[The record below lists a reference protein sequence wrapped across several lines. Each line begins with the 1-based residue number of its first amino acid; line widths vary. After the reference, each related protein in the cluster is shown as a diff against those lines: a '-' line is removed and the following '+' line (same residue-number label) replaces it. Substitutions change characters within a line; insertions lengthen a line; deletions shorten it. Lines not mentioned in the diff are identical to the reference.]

1 MCRCQLAGLWSA
13 SKVKWECTDFKM
25 TQQPRAVP
33 AHTARTI
40 ERRAATAAPQGVP
53 VSLGRRPA
61 SRIRTRPRVAE
72 PVSSIH
78 DVAMVASGVDPTW
91 LTVAI
96 EHAAD
101 AVIVVDLDGTILYVN
116 PAFERSTGRHRSDV
130 LGTNVHRLPAA
141 EQPTASIEA
150 LWATLRRGEVW
161 AGEFVHRRPD
171 GTLAHTDARVAPIR
185 DCAGVIVGG
194 VSVSRDTTS
203 QRALETR
210 LDEYLR
216 ERASVAAALGAMRSG
231 ATAEVTAE
239 AIALAL
245 LGLSG
250 VGTVG
255 LFSLEPGGDVAPLA
269 AIDADCRAIVLPG
282 NLPLDRSAYLRERAG
297 RGPWI
302 EEWAPAPDHP
312 YAAIGR
318 DQNVKVL
325 AYVPIR
331 SDGDVIGLLVV
342 SASDDGALALAERLP
357 ALVECATLA
366 GALLGPQL
374 RSRSSRS
381 VRRARIAAIIADRG
395 FLPVFQ
401 PIVELETR
409 TVVGYEALT
418 RFADGSQPDQIF
430 AEAHRCGLALEL
442 ESATLEAIFAAAGA
456 LPEPAWLN
464 INVSP
469 ELVLAGEPLAP
480 IIAGSARQVVLE
492 LTEHVAIT
500 DYPALRAALERL
512 GPNVRLAVD
521 DAGAGFASLRHILEL
536 RPDYVKLDRAIVRR
550 VDRDLARQALV
561 AGLVHFAA
569 RTGAILVAE
578 GVETEAEVR
587 QVRELGVPLA
597 QGYRLGRP
605 GLATRVAGPG
615 ANGAPPAAGAPSQTA
630 RRQRRSDRDDDIEL
644 AVNIGSALAASL
656 RDVGIRTRSDLGA
669 IGALAAWERLRGH
682 RHAIATGTT
691 LLRLEAATRGI
702 RITQIAPAE
711 RSRLRLLTRLVQQ
724 PR

>member
-1 MCRCQLAGLWSA
+1 
-13 SKVKWECTDFKM
+13 
-25 TQQPRAVP
+25 
-33 AHTARTI
+33 
-40 ERRAATAAPQGVP
+40 
-53 VSLGRRPA
+53 
-61 SRIRTRPRVAE
+61 
-72 PVSSIH
+72 
-78 DVAMVASGVDPTW
+78 MVASGVDPTW
-91 LTVAI
+91 LAVAI

-116 PAFERSTGRHRSDV
+116 PAFERSTGRHRRDV
-130 LGTNVHRLPAA
+130 VGTNARGLPAA

-185 DCAGVIVGG
+185 DAAGVIVGG

-203 QRALETR
+203 RRALETR

-216 ERASVAAALGAMRSG
+216 ERASLAAALGAMRSG
-231 ATAEVTAE
+231 ATAEATAE
-239 AIALAL
+239 AIGLAL

-250 VGTVG
+250 FGTVG
-255 LFSLEPGGDVAPLA
+255 LFSLEPGGEVAPLA
-269 AIDADCRAIVLPG
+269 AMDEDGRPIKLPG
-282 NLPLDRSAYLRERAG
+282 SLPLDRSAYLRERASH
-297 RGPWI
+297 GPWI
-302 EEWAPAPDHP
+302 EDWNPAPDHP
-312 YAAIGR
+312 YAAVGR
-318 DQNVKVL
+318 DQAVKVL

-331 SDGDVIGLLVV
+331 NDGDVIGLLVV
-342 SASDDGALALAERLP
+342 SGSDGDALALAERLP

-381 VRRARIAAIIADRG
+381 VRRTRIAAIIADRG

-418 RFADGSQPDQIF
+418 RFADGSRPDQIF
-430 AEAHRCGLALEL
+430 AEAHRCGLPLEL
-442 ESATLEAIFAAAGA
+442 ETATLGAIFDAAGA

-469 ELVLAGEPLAP
+469 ELVLAGEPLAA
-480 IIAGSARQVVLE
+480 ILDGSARPVVLE

-512 GPNVRLAVD
+512 GPTIRLAVD

-536 RPDYVKLDRAIVRR
+536 GPDYVKLDRAIVRR
-550 VDRDLARQALV
+550 VDRDPARQALV

-587 QVRELGVPLA
+587 QVRALGVPLA

-605 GLATRVAGPG
+605 GLATRVAGSVAG
-615 ANGAPPAAGAPSQTA
+615 SAPSAAGAPSQAA

-656 RDVGIRTRSDLGA
+656 RDVGVMTRSDLGA
-669 IGALAAWERLRGH
+669 LGALAAWERLRGH

-702 RITQIAPAE
+702 RLTQIAPAE
-711 RSRLRLLTRLVQQ
+711 RSRLRLLTRLVRQ
-724 PR
+724 PG

>member
-1 MCRCQLAGLWSA
+1 MSIAPTTPSPTNGTPAVRRRKSGLASG
-13 SKVKWECTDFKM
+13 
-25 TQQPRAVP
+25 
-33 AHTARTI
+33 
-40 ERRAATAAPQGVP
+40 RRA
-53 VSLGRRPA
+53 RRP
-61 SRIRTRPRVAE
+61 E
-72 PVSSIH
+72 PGGGLPS
-78 DVAMVASGVDPTW
+78 DLRAA
-91 LTVAI
+91 AI
-96 EHAAD
+96 EHAPD

-116 PAFERSTGRHRSDV
+116 PAFEQSTGRHHSDAV
-130 LGTNVHRLPAA
+130 GTNVHRLPAA

-150 LWATLRRGEVW
+150 LWATIRRGEVW
-161 AGEFVHRRPD
+161 TGEFVHRRPD

-185 DCAGVIVGG
+185 DAAGVIVGA

-203 QRALETR
+203 LRALETR
-210 LDEYLR
+210 LEEYLR
-216 ERASVAAALGAMRSG
+216 ERASVAAALGAMHSG
-231 ATAEVTAE
+231 ATAEATAE

-250 VGTVG
+250 SGTVG
-255 LFSLEPGGDVAPLA
+255 LFSLEPGGEVAPLA
-269 AIDADCRAIVLPG
+269 AINEDGRAIVLPG

-297 RGPWI
+297 QGPWI
-302 EEWAPAPDHP
+302 EAWDPAPGHP

-318 DQNVKVL
+318 DQNVKVV

-342 SASDDGALALAERLP
+342 SANDVGALALAERLP

-381 VRRARIAAIIADRG
+381 VRKTRIAAIIADRG

-409 TVVGYEALT
+409 AVVGYEALT
-418 RFADGSQPDQIF
+418 RFTDGSSPDQIF

-442 ESATLEAIFAAAGA
+442 EAATLGAIFDAAAA

-469 ELVLAGEPLAP
+469 ELVLAGEPLVP
-480 IIAGSARQVVLE
+480 ILAGSARQVVLE
-492 LTEHVAIT
+492 LTEHIAIS
-500 DYPALRAALERL
+500 DYPALRAALARL
-512 GPNVRLAVD
+512 GPSIRLAVD

-536 RPDYVKLDRAIVRR
+536 RPDYVKLDRAIVSR
-550 VDRDLARQALV
+550 VDRDPARQALV
-561 AGLVHFAA
+561 AGLVDFAA

-587 QVRELGVPLA
+587 AVHRLGVPLA

-605 GLATRVAGPG
+605 ALAARLVGPLITT
-615 ANGAPPAAGAPSQTA
+615 APPASGSPSQAA
-630 RRQRRSDRDDDIEL
+630 RRQRRTDHEDIEE
-644 AVNIGSALAASL
+644 AVNIGAALAATL
-656 RDVGIRTRSDLGA
+656 RDVGIMTRSDLQA
-669 IGALAAWERLRGH
+669 IGALAAWERLRGQ
-682 RHAIATGTT
+682 RPAIATGTT
-691 LLRLEAATRGI
+691 LLRLEGATRGI
-702 RITQIAPAE
+702 RITQISPAE
-711 RSRLRLLTRLVQQ
+711 RSRLQLMTRLARR
-724 PR
+724 PG

>member
-1 MCRCQLAGLWSA
+1 
-13 SKVKWECTDFKM
+13 M
-25 TQQPRAVP
+25 TQQPRAMP
-33 AHTARTI
+33 AHTARAI
-40 ERRAATAAPQGVP
+40 ERRAAPTALQGVP

-78 DVAMVASGVDPTW
+78 NVAMVASGVDPTW

-101 AVIVVDLDGTILYVN
+101 AIAVTDLAGTIHYVN
-116 PAFERSTGRHRSDV
+116 AAFERNIGLSRSDL
-130 LGTNVHRLPAA
+130 LGTDIRRLAAA
-141 EQPTASIEA
+141 EQPAASIEA
-150 LWATLRRGEVW
+150 RWAALRRGEVW
-161 AGEFVHRRPD
+161 TGELINRRPD
-171 GTLAHTDARVAPIR
+171 GTVVYAETTVAPIR
-185 DCAGVIVGG
+185 DGTGVVVGG
-194 VSVSRDTTS
+194 VAVKRDSSR
-203 QRALETR
+203 QRVLEAR
-210 LDEYLR
+210 LDAYHR
-216 ERASVAAALGAMRSG
+216 ERAALAAALGALRSG
-231 ATAEVTAE
+231 PTAEATAEAVG
-239 AIALAL
+239 LAL

-250 VGTVG
+250 FGTVG
-255 LFSLEPGGDVAPLA
+255 LFSLEPGGEVAPLVA
-269 AIDADCRAIVLPG
+269 LDADGRAIDLPG
-282 NLPLDRSAYLRERAG
+282 SLPLDRSAYLRERAG
-297 RGPWI
+297 HGPWI
-302 EEWAPAPDHP
+302 EDWNPAPDHP
-312 YAAIGR
+312 YAAVGR
-318 DQNVKVL
+318 EQAVQVL

-331 SDGDVIGLLVV
+331 NDGDVVGLLVA
-342 SASDDGALALAERLP
+342 SARDGDPLALAERLP
-357 ALVECATLA
+357 ALVECATLT

-374 RSRSSRS
+374 RSRSSGS

-418 RFADGSQPDQIF
+418 RFADGSRPDQIF

-442 ESATLEAIFAAAGA
+442 ESATLAAVFAAAGP
-456 LPEPAWLN
+456 LPDPAWLN

-469 ELVLAGEPLAP
+469 ELVLAGEPLAA
-480 IIAGSARQVVLE
+480 ILVGSARQVVLE

-536 RPDYVKLDRAIVRR
+536 RPDYVKLDRAIVQR
-550 VDRDLARQALV
+550 VDRDPARQALV

-569 RTGAILVAE
+569 GTGAILVAE

-587 QVRELGVPLA
+587 QVHTLGVPLA

-605 GLATRVAGPG
+605 GLATSVAGP
-615 ANGAPPAAGAPSQTA
+615 AARTAPPAAGAPSQTA
-630 RRQRRSDRDDDIEL
+630 RRPRRPDRDDGIGQ

-656 RDVGIRTRSDLGA
+656 RDVGIMTRSDLGA
-669 IGALAAWERLRGH
+669 IGALAAWERLRG
-682 RHAIATGTT
+682 RQHAIATGTT
-691 LLRLEAATRGI
+691 LLRLEGATRGI
-702 RITQIAPAE
+702 RITQISPAE
-711 RSRLRLLTRLVQQ
+711 RSRLRLMAKLVKQ